1 MIDEILPDDLFS
13 MEAGSVN
20 LPPFESFPTLTFENL
35 VLRKMTGDDVP
46 LLLDIMAYDKPK
58 QAKNLAKAIEIYER
72 NEQDY
77 AQGQAVSWLIVD
89 KKTSELLGTCGYYRG
104 FGAAT
109 GELGFVLLPQ
119 YEGKGIMRKALRPVI
134 AFGLEK
140 LNLQR
145 ITAITRTTNKRALKL
160 LHALDFVEIADL
172 EDNQIAYEYF
182 G

>member
-13 MEAGSVN
+13 SDAQAVN
-20 LPPFESFPTLTFENL
+20 LPPFDSFPTLTFENL
-35 VLRKMTGDDVP
+35 VLREMTADDVP

-58 QAKNLAKAIEIYER
+58 QAKNLAKALEIYAR

-77 AQGQAVSWLIVD
+77 AEGRAVSWLIVA
-89 KKTSELLGTCGYYRG
+89 KKTSELLGICGYYRG
-104 FGAAT
+104 FTDAT
-109 GELGFVLLPQ
+109 GELGFALLPQ
-119 YEGKGIMRKALRPVI
+119 HEGRGVMRKALPPVI
-134 AFGLEK
+134 AFGLEQM
-140 LNLQR
+140 NLQR